1 MSLQEVRQSN
11 TGTDG
16 DRRMFQHENIHP
28 YGADVSTN
36 KKTHSSLLDERYQH
50 GVFDTGQSMQL
61 NKDEVSK
68 EAEQL
73 GIGQRNMK
81 PTKNTNTI

>member
-11 TGTDG
+11 SGTDG
-16 DRRMFQHENIHP
+16 DRRLFQHENIHP
-28 YGADVSTN
+28 YGTDLSTK

-50 GVFDTGQSMQL
+50 GVFNTIQSMQL
-61 NKDEVSK
+61 NKDEVIK
-68 EAEQL
+68 ETEQL
-73 GIGQRNMK
+73 GIGQREKK

>member
-11 TGTDG
+11 SGTDG
-16 DRRMFQHENIHP
+16 DRRLFQHENIHP
-28 YGADVSTN
+28 YGTDLSTK

-50 GVFDTGQSMQL
+50 GVFNTIQSMQL
-61 NKDEVSK
+61 NKDEVIK
-68 EAEQL
+68 ETEQL
-73 GIGQRNMK
+73 GIGQRKKK